1 MGDEHVPAL
10 MAAYAVAMSAK
21 AGQLTEHAVE
31 DMRIKAEE
39 VLLRNHPAYPVIVH
53 FATMYELARH
63 DPAALAQLGEA
74 LEVGVRMAVQPAQPE
89 RPERVDLDG

>member
-21 AGQLTEHAVE
+21 SGQLTEHAVE

-39 VLLRNHPAYPVIVH
+39 VLLRDHPAYPVIVQ
-53 FATMYELARH
+53 FATMYEMERH

-74 LEVGVRMAVQPAQPE
+74 LELGIRMAVQPASAD